1 MSMQQ
6 PTLAELRPGVRE
18 FRCEGTHRMIRAD
31 NGKFVEERIGVE
43 YVPTAGAGTLREE
56 DWTRLAEEAV
66 EREGKGVLLAAIM
79 TYCEERCAWLRT
91 YTALR
96 KYALEILAGRD
107 YEKWKDFHNP
117 EVVELE
123 DYF

>member
-18 FRCEGTHRMIRAD
+18 FRSEGTHRMIRAD

-43 YVPTAGAGTLREE
+43 YVPTAGAGTLRVE

-66 EREGKGVLLAAIM
+66 TREGRRALLDAIIA
-79 TYCEERCAWLRT
+79 YVSARCAWLRT
-91 YTALR
+91 EKHQR
-96 KYALEILAGRD
+96 EYALECLATGA
-107 YEKWKDFHNP
+107 YKKWKDFKDP
-117 EVVELE
+117 ETVNLA